1 MNMGFDLKLS
11 QEQKL
16 VMTMEMQQSIKLLQ
30 MSSYELLQ
38 HIDKELQENVVL
50 DIDNNVE
57 NLKEDNFKSN
67 ELAEYRNLVKYLE
80 FDSYSSRAYS
90 QDEEKEQLSPLNF
103 ISNKPTLKDYLKDQV
118 MYSGVSKPIQ
128 YISNY
133 IIDNID
139 GRGYLDEEIV
149 GAVSEEL
156 NVSLELVE
164 KGLEIIQ
171 SFEPAGIGA
180 RNLSECLKIQLGRKG
195 IHDEILNRIIDE
207 YLLEISKG
215 KYQQLSKI
223 LNILPKQV
231 QEYEDIIKE
240 LEPKPSRG
248 FFTGEEIGY
257 VVPDVYVRKLNDEYI
272 VLMNEGVLPKLMIN
286 NTYKKVLEFSQD
298 KNTIEYVKEKISSA
312 MFLIKSI
319 ESRKNTLCR
328 VMEEVVKSQR
338 EYFDKGD
345 DYLKPM
351 TIKYIAQKLD
361 MHESTVSRAIRDKY
375 VALNS
380 GEIKRIKSL
389 FTSYVNIRNEEV
401 SVSNVK
407 KDIERI
413 IEGENKNKPFS
424 DSVICEQLNKQGID
438 ISRRT
443 VAKYREELGIKSS
456 SQRKRLV

>member
-1 MNMGFDLKLS
+1 MGFDLKLS

-171 SFEPAGIGA
+171 SLEPAGIGA

-215 KYQQLSKI
+215 KYQQLSKV

-389 FTSYVNIRNEEV
+389 FTSYVNISNEEV

>member
-1 MNMGFDLKLS
+1 MGFDLKLS

-389 FTSYVNIRNEEV
+389 FTSYVNISNEEV

>member
-1 MNMGFDLKLS
+1 MGFDLKLS

-156 NVSLELVE
+156 SVSLELVE

-171 SFEPAGIGA
+171 SLEPAGIGA

-215 KYQQLSKI
+215 KYQQLSKV

-389 FTSYVNIRNEEV
+389 FTSYVNISNEEV

>member
-1 MNMGFDLKLS
+1 MGFDLKLS

-171 SFEPAGIGA
+171 SLEPAGIGA
-180 RNLSECLKIQLGRKG
+180 RNLRECLKIQLGRKG

-215 KYQQLSKI
+215 KYQQLSKV

-389 FTSYVNIRNEEV
+389 FTSYVNISNEEV

>member
-1 MNMGFDLKLS
+1 MGFDLKLT

-50 DIDNNVE
+50 EVDSNVE
-57 NLKEDNFKSN
+57 NIKEDNFKNN

-80 FDSYSSRAYS
+80 FDSYNSRTYS
-90 QDEEKEQLSPLNF
+90 QDEEKEQISPLNF
-103 ISNKPTLKDYLKDQV
+103 ISSKPTLKDYLRDQV
-118 MYSGVSKPIQ
+118 MYSGASKSLQ
-128 YISNY
+128 YMCNY

-139 GRGYLDEEIV
+139 ARGYLDKEIV
-149 GAVSEEL
+149 EEASKELGVSYEW
-156 NVSLELVE
+156 VE
-164 KGLEIIQ
+164 RSLEIIQ
-171 SFEPAGIGA
+171 SLEPAGIGA
-180 RNLSECLKIQLGRKG
+180 RTLSECLLIQLERKG
-195 IHDEILNRIIDE
+195 IQNEVLERIINN
-207 YLLEISKG
+207 YLFEISKG

-223 LNILPKQV
+223 LNIQPREV
-231 QEYEDIIKE
+231 QEYEDVIKG

-257 VVPDVYVRKLNDEYI
+257 VVPDVYIRKLDGEYI
-272 VLMNEGVLPKLMIN
+272 VLMNESILPKLMIN
-286 NTYKKVLEFSQD
+286 NTYKNVLEFSED
-298 KNTIEYVKEKISSA
+298 KNAIEYVKEKINSA
-312 MFLIKSI
+312 MFLMKSI

-328 VMEEVVKSQR
+328 VMEEVVKAQR
-338 EYFDKGD
+338 EYFEKGESF
-345 DYLKPM
+345 LRPM
-351 TIKYIAQKLD
+351 TIKFIAQKLD

-380 GEIKRIKSL
+380 GEIKKIKSL
-389 FTSYVNIRNEEV
+389 FTSYVNVNSEDV
-401 SVSNVK
+401 STNNVK
-407 KDIERI
+407 NMIEKI
-413 IEGENKNKPFS
+413 IEGENRGKPFS
-424 DSVICEQLNKQGID
+424 DSVICERLNKLGVD

>member
-1 MNMGFDLKLS
+1 MGFDLKLT

-50 DIDNNVE
+50 EVDSNVE
-57 NLKEDNFKSN
+57 NIKEDNFKNN

-80 FDSYSSRAYS
+80 FDSYNSRTYS
-90 QDEEKEQLSPLNF
+90 QDEEKEQISPLNF
-103 ISNKPTLKDYLKDQV
+103 ISSKPTLKDYLRDQV
-118 MYSGVSKPIQ
+118 MYSGASKSLQ
-128 YISNY
+128 YICNY

-139 GRGYLDEEIV
+139 ARGYLDKEIV
-149 GAVSEEL
+149 EEASKELGVSYEWIER
-156 NVSLELVE
+156 SI
-164 KGLEIIQ
+164 EIIQ
-171 SFEPAGIGA
+171 SLEPAGIGA
-180 RNLSECLKIQLGRKG
+180 RTLSECLLIQLERKG
-195 IHDEILNRIIDE
+195 IQNEVLERIINN
-207 YLLEISKG
+207 YLFEISKG

-223 LNILPKQV
+223 LNIQPREV
-231 QEYEDIIKE
+231 QEYEDVIKR

-257 VVPDVYVRKLNDEYI
+257 VVPDVYIRKLDGEYI
-272 VLMNEGVLPKLMIN
+272 VLMNESILPKLMIN
-286 NTYKKVLEFSQD
+286 NTYKNVLEFSED
-298 KNTIEYVKEKISSA
+298 KNAIEYVKEKINSA
-312 MFLIKSI
+312 MFLMKSI

-328 VMEEVVKSQR
+328 VMEEVVKAQR
-338 EYFDKGD
+338 EYFEKGESF
-345 DYLKPM
+345 LRPM
-351 TIKYIAQKLD
+351 TIKFIAQKLD

-380 GEIKRIKSL
+380 GEIKKIKSL
-389 FTSYVNIRNEEV
+389 FTSYVNVNSEDV
-401 SVSNVK
+401 STNNVK
-407 KDIERI
+407 NMIEKI
-413 IEGENKNKPFS
+413 IEGENRVKPFS
-424 DSVICEQLNKQGID
+424 DSVICERLNKLGVD

>member
-1 MNMGFDLKLS
+1 MGFDLKLS

>member
-50 DIDNNVE
+50 EIDNNVE
-57 NLKEDNFKSN
+57 NLKEDNFKNN
-67 ELAEYRNLVKYLE
+67 ELAEYRDLVKYLE
-80 FDSYSSRAYS
+80 FDSYSSRTYS

-118 MYSGVSKPIQ
+118 MYSGVSKAIQ
-128 YISNY
+128 YISDY

-139 GRGYLDEEIV
+139 GRGYLDEEIIE
-149 GAVSEEL
+149 AVSKEL

-164 KGLEIIQ
+164 KSLKLIH
-171 SFEPAGIGA
+171 SLEPAGIGA
-180 RNLSECLKIQLGRKG
+180 RNLGECLKIQLERKG

-207 YLLEISKG
+207 YLFEISKG
-215 KYQQLSKI
+215 KYQQLSKV
-223 LNILPKQV
+223 LNILPKEV
-231 QEYEDIIKE
+231 QEYEDIIKK

-257 VVPDVYVRKLNDEYI
+257 VVPDVYVRKMNDEYI

-286 NTYKKVLEFSQD
+286 NTYKNVLEFSED
-298 KNTIEYVKEKISSA
+298 RNTIEYVKEKINSA

-338 EYFDKGD
+338 EYFDKGEN
-345 DYLKPM
+345 YLKPM
-351 TIKYIAQKLD
+351 TIKYIARKLD

-375 VALNS
+375 VALNN
-380 GEIKRIKSL
+380 GEIKRIKGL
-389 FTSYVNIRNEEV
+389 FTSYVNVSNEEI
-401 SVSNVK
+401 SVGNVK

-413 IEGENKNKPFS
+413 IEGENKSKPFS

>member
-389 FTSYVNIRNEEV
+389 FTSYVNISNEEV

>member
-1 MNMGFDLKLS
+1 M
-11 QEQKL
+11 
-16 VMTMEMQQSIKLLQ
+16 
-30 MSSYELLQ
+30 
-38 HIDKELQENVVL
+38 
-50 DIDNNVE
+50 
-57 NLKEDNFKSN
+57 
-67 ELAEYRNLVKYLE
+67 
-80 FDSYSSRAYS
+80 
-90 QDEEKEQLSPLNF
+90 
-103 ISNKPTLKDYLKDQV
+103 
-118 MYSGVSKPIQ
+118 
-128 YISNY
+128 
-133 IIDNID
+133 
-139 GRGYLDEEIV
+139 
-149 GAVSEEL
+149 
-156 NVSLELVE
+156 
-164 KGLEIIQ
+164 
-171 SFEPAGIGA
+171 
-180 RNLSECLKIQLGRKG
+180 
-195 IHDEILNRIIDE
+195 
-207 YLLEISKG
+207 
-215 KYQQLSKI
+215 
-223 LNILPKQV
+223 

>member
-1 MNMGFDLKLS
+1 MGFDLKLT

-50 DIDNNVE
+50 EVDSNVE
-57 NLKEDNFKSN
+57 NIKEDNFKNN

-80 FDSYSSRAYS
+80 FDSYNSRTYS
-90 QDEEKEQLSPLNF
+90 QDEEKEQISPLNF
-103 ISNKPTLKDYLKDQV
+103 ISSKPTLKDYLRDQV
-118 MYSGVSKPIQ
+118 MYSGASKSLQ
-128 YISNY
+128 YMCNY

-139 GRGYLDEEIV
+139 ARGYLDKEIV
-149 GAVSEEL
+149 EEASKELGVSYEW
-156 NVSLELVE
+156 VE
-164 KGLEIIQ
+164 RSLEIIQ
-171 SFEPAGIGA
+171 SLEPAGIGA
-180 RNLSECLKIQLGRKG
+180 RTLSECLLIQLERKG
-195 IHDEILNRIIDE
+195 IQNEVLERIINN
-207 YLLEISKG
+207 YLFEISKG

-223 LNILPKQV
+223 LNIQPREV
-231 QEYEDIIKE
+231 QEYEDVIKG

-257 VVPDVYVRKLNDEYI
+257 VVPDVYIRKLDGEYI
-272 VLMNEGVLPKLMIN
+272 VLMNESILPKLMIN
-286 NTYKKVLEFSQD
+286 NTYKNVLEFSED
-298 KNTIEYVKEKISSA
+298 KNAIEYVKEKINSA
-312 MFLIKSI
+312 MFLMKSI

-328 VMEEVVKSQR
+328 VMEEVVKAQR
-338 EYFDKGD
+338 EYFEKGESF
-345 DYLKPM
+345 LRPM
-351 TIKYIAQKLD
+351 TIKFIAQKLD

-380 GEIKRIKSL
+380 GEIKKIKSL
-389 FTSYVNIRNEEV
+389 FTSYVNVNSEGV
-401 SVSNVK
+401 STNNVK
-407 KDIERI
+407 NMIEKI
-413 IEGENKNKPFS
+413 IEGENRGKPFS
-424 DSVICEQLNKQGID
+424 DSVICERLNKLGVD